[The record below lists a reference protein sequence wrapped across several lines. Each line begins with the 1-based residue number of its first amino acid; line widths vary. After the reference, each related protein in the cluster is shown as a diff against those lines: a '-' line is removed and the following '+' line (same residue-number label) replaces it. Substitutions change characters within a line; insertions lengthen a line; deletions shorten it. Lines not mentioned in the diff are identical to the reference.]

1 MKHIAFVSFGK
12 DSLAQLIL
20 IKKIR
25 TPLDEAVYVD
35 IRYTKEISGEM
46 PAMANW
52 IPTAEKIIKDKL
64 GITIKHISAQTTFK
78 EYFYRKKEKG
88 QHVGDIYG
96 FPFIIGAWCNSRL
109 KLDVIK
115 KYENSLSDEIT
126 EYVGIA
132 YDEPKRYQT
141 LNNRASNKIHKRSIL
156 YENGITEKAAF
167 DICAEYDLVSPLYSQ
182 TDRGGCWFCVKQS
195 INSLY
200 QLWKN
205 LPDYYDELK
214 TLEKQSRITF
224 TRRANL
230 QDLEQRFI
238 SGYIP
243 KRRARK

>member
-20 IKKIR
+20 IKKLGL
-25 TPLDEAVYVD
+25 PLDEAVYVD

-109 KLDVIK
+109 KLDVIR

-132 YDEPKRYQT
+132 YDEPSRYQT
-141 LNNRASNKIHKRSIL
+141 LNARATPKVHKRSIL
-156 YENGITEKAAF
+156 FEKGITEKVAF
-167 DICAEYDLVSPLYSQ
+167 DICAEYNLVSPLYSQ

-200 QLWKN
+200 QLWKTA
-205 LPDYYDELK
+205 PEYFEELK
-214 TLEKQSRITF
+214 VLEKQSRTTF
-224 TRRANL
+224 KTNATL
-230 QDLEQRFI
+230 QDLEQRFL

-243 KRRARK
+243 ERRVKK

>member
-20 IKKIR
+20 IKKLGL
-25 TPLDEAVYVD
+25 PLDEAVYVD
-35 IRYTKEISGEM
+35 IRYTKKISGEM

-115 KYENSLSDEIT
+115 KYE
-126 EYVGIA
+126 
-132 YDEPKRYQT
+132 T
-141 LNNRASNKIHKRSIL
+141 LYRTK
-156 YENGITEKAAF
+156 
-167 DICAEYDLVSPLYSQ
+167 
-182 TDRGGCWFCVKQS
+182 
-195 INSLY
+195 
-200 QLWKN
+200 
-205 LPDYYDELK
+205 
-214 TLEKQSRITF
+214 
-224 TRRANL
+224 
-230 QDLEQRFI
+230 
-238 SGYIP
+238 
-243 KRRARK
+243 